1 MYLNLKVL
9 ENKLDVFN
17 IILGNRGGGKT
28 YTCLRDCIQ
37 DGKSLSICG
46 EHKKKYSESQRKSRC
61 EFIPFRTA

>member
-37 DGKSLSICG
+37 DGKKFIYLRRTQKEIQRIA
-46 EHKKKYSESQRKSRC
+46 KKK
-61 EFIPFRTA
+61 